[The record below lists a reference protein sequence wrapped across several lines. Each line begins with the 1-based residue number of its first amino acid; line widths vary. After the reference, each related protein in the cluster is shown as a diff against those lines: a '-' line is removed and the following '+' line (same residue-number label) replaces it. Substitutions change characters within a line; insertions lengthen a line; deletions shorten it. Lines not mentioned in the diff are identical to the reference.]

1 MSAYVYSIIYLL
13 SFSPLKCMFYEGKD
27 LLVIPS
33 VEMIISFF
41 KKIYLFVYCWL
52 GHTGFSSYGMWAE

>member
-1 MSAYVYSIIYLL
+1 
-13 SFSPLKCMFYEGKD
+13 MFYEGKD